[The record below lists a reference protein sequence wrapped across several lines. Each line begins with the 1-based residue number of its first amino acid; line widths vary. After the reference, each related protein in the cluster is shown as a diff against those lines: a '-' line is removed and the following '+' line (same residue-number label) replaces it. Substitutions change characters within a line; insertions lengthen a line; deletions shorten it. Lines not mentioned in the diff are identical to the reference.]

1 MQPTTSSID
10 SRTIVSY
17 YPSNLAGFGNPF
29 INGRGFIYLGILEM
43 SLIFVCAR
51 VQGSTSIGTA
61 RKANINYTPI
71 IAGGRN
77 SRFKTL
83 NLNVSGTERD
93 VASKQR

>member
-43 SLIFVCAR
+43 SLIFVSMCK
-51 VQGSTSIGTA
+51 S
-61 RKANINYTPI
+61 
-71 IAGGRN
+71 
-77 SRFKTL
+77 SR
-83 NLNVSGTERD
+83 
-93 VASKQR
+93 